1 MADIVLSSKKKI
13 NIFDRVIQSVVI
25 LVNINKMNRAI
36 DEHLQTIRKC
46 ESDDQKKYQENV
58 LREIVF
64 VKYQYDI
71 MQRQMYDLKCS
82 YPDDIIDNIN
92 SNDKIKRLKLQ
103 KSFLEMEYDR
113 LTKAKFKS
121 KEDIKYGLVIIS
133 ATLDTVKQDIKDEG
147 KAQKYNKVIKTAED
161 MDQKIAQNQY
171 QEQMYTDFFEI
182 VNEYVEYLNDNY
194 DISKLPIDERELIEY
209 VIEIMIKGIESDI
222 DKHLY
227 EFTLI
232 TDICRSSYRYFKI
245 IDKVFEKIQKIYD
258 ESYETDVISLEDY
271 VKMYKEIYDTQIKTM
286 VNDIHRTIKTED
298 EYFEYSKL
306 VTSDDE
312 DAQDKLKEFIIKKAD
327 STTKSDAVKER
338 LEAALKLDEEEQDIA
353 IETIEIDDKSE
364 VKDDNKKDE
373 KSDKVENMVIEI
385 DEKPDKKVKKVKVSS
400 RAKSKN
406 KKTSTSKVK
415 KILKPTK
422 TEKKYTA
429 KV

>member
-25 LVNINKMNRAI
+25 LVNINKMNKAI

-82 YPDDIIDNIN
+82 YPDDIVDNIN
-92 SNDKIKRLKLQ
+92 SNDKIKRLNLQ
-103 KSFLEMEYDR
+103 KNFLEMEYDR

-121 KEDIKYGLVIIS
+121 KEDIKYGLVTIS

-161 MDQKIAQNQY
+161 IEQKIIQNQY
-171 QEQMYTDFFEI
+171 EDQMYIDFFEI

-194 DISKLPIDERELIEY
+194 DISKLPTDERELIEY

-227 EFTLI
+227 EYTLI
-232 TDICRSSYRYFKI
+232 TDICKSSYRYFKI

-271 VKMYKEIYDTQIKTM
+271 IKMYKEIYDTQIKTM

-312 DAQDKLKEFIIKKAD
+312 DAQEELKKFIMQKAVN
-327 STTKSDAVKER
+327 TTKSDSVREKI
-338 LEAALKLDEEEQDIA
+338 EAELKLDKEEQDIA
-353 IETIEIDDKSE
+353 LETIEIDDKSA
-364 VKDDNKKDE
+364 DDNKEE
-373 KSDKVENMVIEI
+373 KSDKVEDMVIEI
-385 DEKPDKKVKKVKVSS
+385 NEKPDKKVKKTKTLS
-400 RAKSKN
+400 KSKVKA
-406 KKTSTSKVK
+406 KKVATSKVK
-415 KILKPTK
+415 KILKAPK